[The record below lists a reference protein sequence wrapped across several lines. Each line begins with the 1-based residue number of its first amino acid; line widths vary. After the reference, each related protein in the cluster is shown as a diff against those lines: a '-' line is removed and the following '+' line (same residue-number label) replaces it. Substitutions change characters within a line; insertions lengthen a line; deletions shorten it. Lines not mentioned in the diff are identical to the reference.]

1 MDKVITWMLTIW
13 VVVLTVLL
21 CAELIINKQQQ
32 TTISALAHAYET
44 CRHYNAVVDCNL
56 ARFNNCE
63 ERVKKM
69 EEQARDFVRGLNAK

>member
-1 MDKVITWMLTIW
+1 MDKVITWMLAIW

-21 CAELIINKQQQ
+21 CAQLAINKQQR
-32 TTISALAHAYET
+32 TTISALTHGYEM

-56 ARFNNCE
+56 AGFEDCE
-63 ERVKKM
+63 EKVKKM